1 MQGQITLSKK
11 EKQYQFFYL
20 ILMLVFALI
29 FLGIIF
35 LKSFASPFSEA
46 DTNALQILEQKVKF
60 DQQQKI
66 GLKLIDTASARVN
79 RLSVEIQQPVEK
91 NDAEYAMQ
99 DLANTFQNVVVND
112 PRKSAFPQIGK
123 FFKMNMVDKDRI
135 MKMNENTKTF
145 EKQYE
150 ECQLGYKEKSQTLR
164 DRNNSLNPR

>member
-20 ILMLVFALI
+20 ILMLVVALL

-35 LKSFASPFSEA
+35 LKNFASPFSEA
-46 DTNALQILEQKVKF
+46 DTNELQILEQKVKF
-60 DQQQKI
+60 DQQQKV

-91 NDAEYAMQ
+91 NDAEYALQ
-99 DLANTFQNVVVND
+99 DVANTFQNVVVND
-112 PRKSAFPQIGK
+112 PRKAAFPQIGK
-123 FFKMNMVDKDRI
+123 FLKMNMVDKDRI
-135 MKMNENTKTF
+135 MKMNETTKTF
-145 EKQYE
+145 EKQFE

>member
-66 GLKLIDTASARVN
+66 GLKLIDTAAARVN
-79 RLSVEIQQPVEK
+79 RLSVEIQQPVER
-91 NDAEYAMQ
+91 NDAEYAIQ

-123 FFKMNMVDKDRI
+123 FFKMNMIDKDRI

>member
-91 NDAEYAMQ
+91 NDAEYAIQ

>member
-35 LKSFASPFSEA
+35 LKSYASPFSEA

-91 NDAEYAMQ
+91 NDAEYAIQ